1 MGVKDIFHVKGLRTS
16 GGNRAYYSLYE
27 PRNATG
33 TAIQRLIDHGAVF
46 VGKMGTVQFANG
58 DRPTADWV
66 DFHCPFNP
74 RVCQSL

>member
-33 TAIQRLIDHGAVF
+33 TAVQRLIDLGVVF
-46 VGKMGTVQFANG
+46 VSKWALFNLLMETVRQ
-58 DRPTADWV
+58 PTGWTFTVLLILA
-66 DFHCPFNP
+66 
-74 RVCQSL
+74 